1 MSKLYPLK
9 FEPILKEKIWGG
21 NSLSDH
27 YGKVAGNLKNIG
39 ESWEL
44 SAVSDNLS
52 VISNGFLAGN
62 NIEEIIEVYMGDI
75 TGESVY
81 EKFGNEFPLLIKLLE
96 ARADLSIQVH
106 PDNELAKKRHNAYG
120 KTEMWYILQSD
131 KNAKIYTG
139 FANPVTRE
147 SYTNAYNNNTIQNL
161 LNVEDADSGDAFF
174 TPAGRIHAIGAGI
187 VLAEIQ
193 QTSDITYRIYD
204 WGRTDQNGK
213 SRELHNDLAMDAL
226 DFKASG
232 RNKIRKELIENKAEN
247 LVSCE
252 FFDTNIIHFNK
263 QINRDYSLIDSF
275 VTYICTEGSFLIRWD
290 NKSEKV
296 TKGETVLLPAL
307 IDDVALIPE
316 PEATLLEIYINNK
329 WVN

>member
-1 MSKLYPLK
+1 MSELYPLK

-96 ARADLSIQVH
+96 ARDDLSIQVH

-120 KTEMWYILQSD
+120 KTEMWYILQSE

-147 SYTNAYNNNTIQNL
+147 SYTNAFNNNTIHNL

-329 WVN
+329 GVN